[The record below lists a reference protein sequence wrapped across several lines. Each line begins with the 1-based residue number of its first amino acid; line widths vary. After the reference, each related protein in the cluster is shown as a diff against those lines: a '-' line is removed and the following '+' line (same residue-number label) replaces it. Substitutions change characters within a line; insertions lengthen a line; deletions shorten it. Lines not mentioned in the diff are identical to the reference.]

1 MIETLFVKTWDVC
14 KRMTEKEKIW
24 DFNLEKLNKS
34 VTLENDQFWGISQ
47 EEFDKRISTDEC
59 RV

>member
-1 MIETLFVKTWDVC
+1 MIETPFVKIREVC
-14 KRMTEKEKIW
+14 KQMIEKEIW
-24 DFNLEKLNKS
+24 GFNLEKFNKS

-59 RV
+59 WV